1 MHIIVTTPKGKM
13 YDEEIDY
20 LVVKNED
27 GEYAILKNH
36 IPDISIIP
44 EGYVKLVR
52 GNLEYYVAVI
62 NGVLEFKNN
71 ECVVLSQEAHIG
83 TDVETAMRN
92 IMEIRHQRLE
102 ENKKINI
109 QMTEQEK
116 ELARNIK
123 DSKAG
128 NI

>member
-1 MHIIVTTPKGKM
+1 MHIVVTTPRGKM

-20 LVVKNED
+20 FVVKNED

-52 GNLEYYVAVI
+52 DSLVYYIVVINAVLEY
-62 NGVLEFKNN
+62 KNN
-71 ECVVLSQEAHIG
+71 ECVVLAQEAHIG
-83 TDVETAMRN
+83 NDVESATRN
-92 IMEIRHQRLE
+92 IMEIRRQRLE

-116 ELARNIK
+116 DLARNIK
-123 DSKAG
+123 ESKAG
-128 NI
+128 EL

>member
-52 GNLEYYVAVI
+52 QSLEYYVAVI
-62 NGVLEFKNN
+62 NAILEFKNN
-71 ECVVLSQEAHIG
+71 ECVVLAQEAHIG
-83 TDVETAMRN
+83 TDVEAAKKN
-92 IMEIRHQRLE
+92 ILEVRKQRLE

-116 ELARNIK
+116 DLARNIK
-123 DSKAG
+123 EAKAG
-128 NI
+128 EI